1 MVKSGTDFRDF
12 SLITVSFND
21 ANNNPQFNI
30 ERISVTSDH
39 EEDPALKAEL
49 AQYIGM
55 IVEFLKLLEYIM
67 YV

>member
-21 ANNNPQFNI
+21 ANNNPEFKI

-39 EEDPALKAEL
+39 EEDPTLKGEL
-49 AQYIGM
+49 AQYIGS
-55 IVEFLKLLEYIM
+55 VSFD
-67 YV
+67 